1 VLVPSAKIKIL
12 DIVFLKDFEEA
23 FVASNLNRFKLVII
37 PLLPGDSFDLISVL
51 GQLIELPV

>member
-23 FVASNLNRFKLVII
+23 FVASNLNRFELVII